1 MVRSRA
7 TPRDPAPSATSPR
20 TPRSVVSP
28 PMPARLAVG
37 VDAGGT
43 KVRGLLVDT
52 TEGTVLDRRTVGT
65 PAEDSEASLRAIVAV
80 ARELMDGGDV
90 LAVGVGAAGM
100 VDRHGVMRFAP
111 NVAWRDVPIRDEV
124 EAATGLHTVVDNDA
138 NAAAWGEFRYGAG
151 RDSTDMLL
159 VTVGT
164 GIGGG
169 LVSAGRLLRG
179 AHGFAGE
186 IGHIIVE
193 PGGPRCGCGNLG
205 CWEQVASGR
214 ALDRLGREAA
224 RRQRT
229 STLARMA
236 GGDPESVTGRLVAE
250 AARTGDPVSVHV
262 LEEVGRRL
270 GEGIAGLV
278 NAFDPEV
285 VVVGGGV
292 ADVGD
297 PFLDPARRAFEE
309 TVEAPKHRPRVPI
322 VPAVLGNDAGAVGA
336 ADLAVLE
343 IEERKTPSLGGEA
356 FTG

>member
-1 MVRSRA
+1 
-7 TPRDPAPSATSPR
+7 
-20 TPRSVVSP
+20 
-28 PMPARLAVG
+28 MPARLAIG

-52 TEGTVLDRRTVGT
+52 TEGTILDRRTVGT
-65 PAEDSEASLRAIVAV
+65 PAEDSEASLRAIVSV
-80 ARELMDGGDV
+80 ARELMGGADPV
-90 LAVGVGAAGM
+90 LAIGVGAAGM
-100 VDRHGVMRFAP
+100 VDRQGVMRFAP

-124 EAATGLHTVVDNDA
+124 AAETGLPTVVDNDA

-151 RDSTDMLL
+151 REFNDMLL

-169 LVSAGRLLRG
+169 IVSDGRLVRG

-193 PGGPRCGCGNLG
+193 PNGPRCGCGNLG

-224 RRQRT
+224 ERQP
-229 STLARMA
+229 SSELARIA
-236 GGDPESVTGRLVAE
+236 GSDPQSVTGRLVSK
-250 AARTGDPVSVHV
+250 AAQNGDPVAVHV
-262 LEEVGRRL
+262 FEEVGRRL

-278 NAFDPEV
+278 NVVDPEV

-297 PFLDPARRAFEE
+297 LLLDPARRAFEE
-309 TVEAPKHRPRVPI
+309 SVEAPQHRPPVPI
-322 VPAVLGNDAGAVGA
+322 VRATLGNDAGAVGA
-336 ADLAVLE
+336 ADLAVVE
-343 IEERKTPSLGGEA
+343 FEEHRTQPRGEA